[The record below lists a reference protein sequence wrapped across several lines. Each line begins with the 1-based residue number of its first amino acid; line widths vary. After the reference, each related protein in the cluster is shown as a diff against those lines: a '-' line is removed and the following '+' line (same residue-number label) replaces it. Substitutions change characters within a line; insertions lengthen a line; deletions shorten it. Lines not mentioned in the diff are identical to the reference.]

1 MAHSDTERLSQ
12 RTDCCRYLVECTI
25 RVLVLVVVVEVE
37 SVGGARERERACE

>member
-12 RTDCCRYLVECTI
+12 RTDCCRYLAECTM
-25 RVLVLVVVVEVE
+25 RVLAVVEVE